1 MKKQAR
7 RKALAFL
14 EDIAEAERGRRE
26 PGQITSSRRVDE
38 APKVHD
44 AMRMDA
50 VGHLSDPIVPA
61 YIINHL
67 PSLEV

>member
-1 MKKQAR
+1 MHWMKRQAR

-50 VGHLSDPIVPA
+50 VGHRL
-61 YIINHL
+61 
-67 PSLEV
+67 